1 MPQICFAIV
10 IAHLCLQ
17 ISCECINTPRCGR
30 AVPLS
35 RIVNGQ
41 TVSRTKMPWIVS
53 YVYQI
58 GSDIEIANL
67 IPAVAF
73 VRVFLRVSFRRASQV
88 HNVLTC
94 SGSIVSPSFVVSAA
108 HCLTEPNDKTAASG
122 VVVYYNSTERKK
134 GPEIQAKRFARH
146 PKFVLSV
153 YANDIAVLQLEK
165 PLNFD
170 KFVSPICLPK
180 KPLNITGRPL
190 LIAGWGLTKEDG
202 QDSDTLRYILKKEMP
217 YKQCKPFLHT
227 EAQLKL
233 NETIVI
239 CTTAG
244 SKDACTGDSGGP
256 VTTWNKRGKFFQ
268 VGIVSFGYGCARPNE
283 ASGYTRVATFVPW
296 ILSVMKRYERDGHR
310 K

>member
-1 MPQICFAIV
+1 MQIPCK
-10 IAHLCLQ
+10 
-17 ISCECINTPRCGR
+17 E
-30 AVPLS
+30 
-35 RIVNGQ
+35 
-41 TVSRTKMPWIVS
+41 VSRGVLVCVEAKKTMRVDRNECLAHKRSILRTTV
-53 YVYQI
+53 
-58 GSDIEIANL
+58 
-67 IPAVAF
+67 AVERF
-73 VRVFLRVSFRRASQV
+73 HFQELSTDKQFQGQKCRGL
-88 HNVLTC
+88 
-94 SGSIVSPSFVVSAA
+94 
-108 HCLTEPNDKTAASG
+108 NDKTAASS
-122 VVVYYNSTERKK
+122 VVVYYNSTERKN

-170 KFVSPICLPK
+170 KFVSPVCLPK
-180 KPLNITGRPL
+180 KPLNIAGRPL
-190 LIAGWGLTKEDG
+190 LIAGWGLTKEGG

-227 EAQLKL
+227 EAQLTL
-233 NETIVI
+233 NETIVV
-239 CTTAG
+239 CATAR

-268 VGIVSFGYGCARPNE
+268 VGIVSFGYGCARPNQ

-296 ILSVMKRYERDGHR
+296 ILSVMKRYERDGHS